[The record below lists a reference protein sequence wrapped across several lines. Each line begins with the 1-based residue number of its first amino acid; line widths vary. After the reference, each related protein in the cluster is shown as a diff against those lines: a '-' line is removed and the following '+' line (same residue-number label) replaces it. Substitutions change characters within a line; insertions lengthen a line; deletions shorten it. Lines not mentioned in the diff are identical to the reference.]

1 MDSGMPCCFCGHH
14 LDAQGSHC
22 LSCMAGGD
30 ATTLHNGVRDV
41 YFDFCELAGLRPI
54 SEAQTFFWMSS
65 PLTVVAG
72 LPTSFASQP
81 WLSPVPCPMEP
92 ERYARSQFAWTLRS
106 LMLWARTTGDTQ
118 RSARGPLLISTA
130 LRKLPATTS
139 PTNVGRQGIASGRL
153 CMRSRAAWPRMRT
166 RP

>member
-1 MDSGMPCCFCGHH
+1 M
-14 LDAQGSHC
+14 
-22 LSCMAGGD
+22 
-30 ATTLHNGVRDV
+30 LHNGVRDV
-41 YFDFCELAGLRPI
+41 YFDFCERAGLRPI
-54 SEAQTFFWMSS
+54 SEAPNTLLDVFTLDG
-65 PLTVVAG
+65 LTVVAG

-81 WLSPVPCPMEP
+81 WLLVVSCPMEP

-118 RSARGPLLISTA
+118 RSERDPRLMSTA

-139 PTNVGRQGIASGRL
+139 ATNAGRQGIASGRL
-153 CMRSRAAWPRMRT
+153 CMRSRAAWPRTRT